1 MAISTQLLLSD
12 YERARAAGNTDRAKS
27 IFKEME
33 KIGLPDRLKPKSKQ
47 RRTSSQTKQRSL
59 SPSTKGE
66 IKLDPGRF

>member
-1 MAISTQLLLSD
+1 MAISMQLLLSD

-33 KIGLPDRLKPKSKQ
+33 KIGLPDRLKPKSKP
-47 RRTSSQTKQRSL
+47 RRTGSQTKPRAL
-59 SPSTKGE
+59 APSTQGE